1 MRSFGVFQF
10 AMQKF
15 ILPESLETYIEDIS
29 SGEPELLQ
37 RLNRETHLKVL
48 YPRMLSGPVQGRF
61 LSMLTKMLAPKR
73 ILEVG
78 TFTGYS
84 ALCMGE
90 GLPEEGVID
99 SIELIAEREWL
110 IRKYLQ
116 EARIEDQV
124 NLLFGRALDIIP
136 GLEGPYELVFL
147 DADKANYST
156 YYELILPKMPS
167 GGILVA
173 DNVLW
178 DGKVVDPKVQDKETN
193 GIRNFN
199 QLVRNDNRVEQVLL
213 PLRDG
218 MLMVRKV

>member
-1 MRSFGVFQF
+1 
-10 AMQKF
+10 MQKF

-110 IRKYLQ
+110 IRKYLEQ
-116 EARIEDQV
+116 ARIEDRV

-136 GLEGPYELVFL
+136 ELEGPYELVFL

-178 DGKVVDPKVQDKETN
+178 DGKVVDPNVQDKETN

>member
-1 MRSFGVFQF
+1 
-10 AMQKF
+10 MQKF

-90 GLPEEGVID
+90 GLPEESVID